1 MAKDQKEWFLQSE
14 YDYESAQ
21 AMFQAGKY
29 IYSVFM
35 CHLSIEKYLKGIYR
49 INQNVEP
56 PRVHSLV
63 FLVEVNK
70 ISVPEKFKN
79 FLLEIDDAAVS
90 TRYPDSLI
98 LLANEFEISVAHEIM
113 LKTKE
118 FMEWLKNEY
127 QK

>member
-70 ISVPEKFKN
+70 ISVPE
-79 FLLEIDDAAVS
+79 
-90 TRYPDSLI
+90 SLR
-98 LLANEFEISVAHEIM
+98 ISCWKLMMPLFQQDIPIH
-113 LKTKE
+113 LFCLQTNSK
-118 FMEWLKNEY
+118 
-127 QK
+127 

>member
-1 MAKDQKEWFLQSE
+1 MAKDQKEWFIQSD

-29 IYSVFM
+29 IYCVFM

-49 INQNVEP
+49 VNQNIEP

-63 FLVEVNK
+63 YLIETNK
-70 ISVPEKFKN
+70 ISVPERFKD
-79 FLLEIDDAAVS
+79 FLVEIDDAAVS

-98 LLANEFEISVAHEIM
+98 LLANEFEINVAREIM

-118 FMEWLKNEY
+118 FMEWLKKEY
-127 QK
+127 WK

>member
-1 MAKDQKEWFLQSE
+1 MITNLLKLCSKLAS
-14 YDYESAQ
+14 
-21 AMFQAGKY
+21 

-63 FLVEVNK
+63 SLVEVNK